1 VTWTKL
7 DDGIFDHPRMLVA
20 GEDAANLHVRALVW
34 CNRHLTDGRLPA
46 EALAVLTR
54 KRTAEESASAL
65 VRVGAW
71 ETHPEGGWT
80 VRGFH
85 EHNPTAEEV
94 KARRAALQEKRSE
107 AGRLGGIRSGETRGA
122 KQRSKAQATHEAK
135 ASNDGKQSASTLEAR
150 VEAPSRPVPEGK
162 EEEAAPTAPTAPAAP
177 ALRDNPL
184 EVLARASG
192 GRVGPFAA
200 AADQVALAT
209 ALADLGIVGAELEAF
224 GRALAGDGA
233 ARLWPRSEP
242 AKGRRSL
249 TVGFFL
255 GRDCRARMLV
265 DGVTRWRESAAV
277 SAEPRRAALANAPV
291 SREESEAA
299 LAAARA
305 RRAAE
310 RAAER

>member
-1 VTWTKL
+1 
-7 DDGIFDHPRMLVA
+7 
-20 GEDAANLHVRALVW
+20 
-34 CNRHLTDGRLPA
+34 
-46 EALAVLTR
+46 VL
-54 KRTAEESASAL
+54 S
-65 VRVGAW
+65 
-71 ETHPEGGWT
+71 
-80 VRGFH
+80 
-85 EHNPTAEEV
+85 
-94 KARRAALQEKRSE
+94 
-107 AGRLGGIRSGETRGA
+107 
-122 KQRSKAQATHEAK
+122 
-135 ASNDGKQSASTLEAR
+135 
-150 VEAPSRPVPEGK
+150 
-162 EEEAAPTAPTAPAAP
+162 
-177 ALRDNPL
+177 
-184 EVLARASG
+184 RASG
-192 GRVGPFAA
+192 GRVSPFAA

-233 ARLWPRSEP
+233 ARLWPQSEP
-242 AKGRRSL
+242 AKGRRAL

-265 DGVTRWRESAAV
+265 DGATRWRESSAV